1 MKNEKNI
8 YKKIN
13 LYVKFKEMC
22 WKKKY
27 RIIRENEKKKREK
40 RKNMNKKK

>member
-22 WKKKY
+22 WKKKKES
-27 RIIRENEKKKREK
+27 RIIRENEKIE
-40 RKNMNKKK
+40 RKGKI